1 MEFENKMNFEI
12 ESYLNGEM
20 SESERRNFEAKL
32 GNDPALMQETED
44 ARYLLE
50 LVKNQLLREKI
61 NSLDKQEVQERREQK
76 GRPNLWISGIA
87 LFLLVVCAIIIG
99 ITKNELPG
107 NPAMKTDEPVMD
119 PWTEPES
126 KELPPPTPNNS
137 PQVIPNNSSQGS
149 KKQFALQPPAGTSGV
164 RGSSKSSG
172 REWMQFIESVWQT
185 KFNENPTNYGVRFS
199 KIIELLNAG
208 KYPDAYVQLQFEKIE
223 LTANDTLNFLKG
235 YCLLEMKEGS
245 EALKHFDEIKAG
257 NPWKDKIDW
266 YRVLAYL
273 LMGDL
278 ENVRKKSEDIIREKE
293 HSFKSEALKLEM
305 ALK

>member
-1 MEFENKMNFEI
+1 
-12 ESYLNGEM
+12 M
-20 SESERRNFEAKL
+20 SEPERRNFEEKL
-32 GNDPALMQETED
+32 GNDPVLKQETED

-61 NSLDKQEVQERREQK
+61 NSLDREVVQERREQK
-76 GRPNLWISGIA
+76 GRPNLWISAIA
-87 LFLLVVCAIIIG
+87 LSLLVVFAIIIG

-107 NPAMKTDEPVMD
+107 GPEMKPDEPVRD

-126 KELPPPTPNNS
+126 KELPPPTPNS
-137 PQVIPNNSSQGS
+137 DPQVTPTNSRQGS
-149 KKQFALQPPAGTSGV
+149 KKQFALQPPTGPSGV

-172 REWMQFIESVWQT
+172 KEWMQLIESVWQT
-185 KFNENPTNYGVRFS
+185 KFSENPTDYGVRFI
-199 KIIELLNAG
+199 KIVELLNEG
-208 KYPDAYVQLQFEKIE
+208 KYPDAYVQLQFENLE

-257 NPWKDKIDW
+257 NPWKEKIDW

-273 LMGDL
+273 LAGDL
-278 ENVRKKSEDIIREKE
+278 EDARKNLEEIIREKE
-293 HSFKSEALKLEM
+293 HSFQSEALKLEM
-305 ALK
+305 SLR